1 MLKLPEIFIKWIIV
15 FIVVLEPVE
24 SIRSVLPQ
32 LTFKAGSILIIKII
46 KINLHLIFI
55 ILITSVT
62 LFLRYRIKLSKSSK
76 EIYLP

>member
-15 FIVVLEPVE
+15 FIVELEPVE

-32 LTFKAGSILIIKII
+32 LTFKVGSILIIKII

-55 ILITSVT
+55 ILITSAT